1 MLGWAERFA
10 AAATPARLAAALA
23 AVIVALL
30 VNAAANAPVEQA
42 LRAMECGLFDCLRP
56 LRPEARHGGY
66 SSAEFREFLLAI
78 GALRGRALAAL
89 LTDLPVIAALV
100 AALLAAAG
108 LASRGLPISERPR
121 RVLVGLPLSFAIVD
135 LAEDAL
141 LGLAYAGL
149 ADTAVVLPW
158 VSALKF
164 GILVASALLSLLL
177 GLMRFAL
184 N

>member
-1 MLGWAERFA
+1 MLAWAERFA
-10 AAATPARLAAALA
+10 AAATPARLAMTLA
-23 AVIVALL
+23 AVVVALL

-42 LRAMECGLFDCLRP
+42 LRARECGLFDCLRP
-56 LRPEARHGGY
+56 LRPETRHGGY
-66 SSAEFREFLLAI
+66 TAAEFRAFLDAI

-100 AALLAAAG
+100 AALLTATG
-108 LASRGLPISERPR
+108 LAARGLPISERPR
-121 RVLVGLPLSFAIVD
+121 RILVGLPLGFAVAD

-141 LGLAYAGL
+141 LATAYAGL
-149 ADTAVVLPW
+149 ADTAVLLPW

-164 GILVASALLSLLL
+164 GLLVASTLLSLLL
-177 GLMRFAL
+177 GFMRFAL

>member
-1 MLGWAERFA
+1 MLGRAERFA

-23 AVIVALL
+23 AVVAALF
-30 VNAAANAPVEQA
+30 VNAMANAPVEQA

-56 LRPEARHGGY
+56 MRPEARHGGY

-100 AALLAAAG
+100 AALLTAVG
-108 LASRGLPISERPR
+108 LAARGLPISERPR
-121 RVLVGLPLSFAIVD
+121 RILVALPIGFAVAD

-141 LGLAYAGL
+141 LALVYSGL
-149 ADTAVVLPW
+149 ADTAAVLPW

-164 GILVASALLSLLL
+164 GLLVASALLSLLL